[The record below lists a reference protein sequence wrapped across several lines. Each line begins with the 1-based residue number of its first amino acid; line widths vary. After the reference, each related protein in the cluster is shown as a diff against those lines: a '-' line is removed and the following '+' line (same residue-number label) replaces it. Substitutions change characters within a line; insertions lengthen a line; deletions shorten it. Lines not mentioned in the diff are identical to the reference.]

1 MVTLI
6 FKSRRFWLLILDTVI
21 SLVSLVIAL
30 QFDKPTQDLVKTI
43 ILALQPVFI
52 ALIAAFTVD
61 DVNAAKLERQMLA
74 NMGGPAKAMIP
85 PESDLQG
92 RMH

>member
-1 MVTLI
+1 MVTPI
-6 FKSRRFWLLILDTVI
+6 WKSRRFWTLILDTVI
-21 SLVSLVIAL
+21 SLVLLVVAL

-61 DVNAAKLERQMLA
+61 DVNAAKAERLLIA
-74 NMGGPAKAMIP
+74 AGVAPK
-85 PESDLQG
+85 G
-92 RMH
+92 REH